1 MLDIPNQF
9 TAKIL
14 AEISDEDLHKYGK
27 ELDAHVTVK
36 YGLHT
41 SNPKDVFDVCEN
53 WGKFPIHVTVDNFSL
68 FRNEEFDVLK
78 MEVKSPALVAL
89 NKVICD
95 EFEFTDVYTDY
106 IPHVTL
112 AYLKSGMG
120 TKYVKLLNEKF
131 PNFKEIIKSNTLV
144 FNDKEDKETTRT
156 L

>member
-1 MLDIPNQF
+1 MHNLDDYLKTLVEDSSLQSYSCLMLDIPNQF

-68 FRNEEFDVLK
+68 FRNCLLYTSD
-78 MEVKSPALVAL
+78 AA
-89 NKVICD
+89 D
-95 EFEFTDVYTDY
+95 E
-106 IPHVTL
+106 
-112 AYLKSGMG
+112 
-120 TKYVKLLNEKF
+120 
-131 PNFKEIIKSNTLV
+131 
-144 FNDKEDKETTRT
+144 
-156 L
+156 